1 MIFLKPDFVKYN
13 SPAAAPKERVIP
25 FRSRRRTVVATK
37 VSFDSGVVWELFSIH
52 IEVRGD
58 ATVIDAKEGV
68 ICKPT
73 TWMHTAFKHIPYA
86 GLIVGHITLLTN
98 EDLEEIKANPELL
111 NILLD
116 SMDWDMFPAHTTT

>member
-1 MIFLKPDFVKYN
+1 MRKKNEVN
-13 SPAAAPKERVIP
+13 SPIEAPKERVIP
-25 FRSRRRTVVATK
+25 HRSRRRTLVAEK
-37 VSFDSGVVWELFSIH
+37 LSFDSGVTWELWH
-52 IEVRGD
+52 ITLEIKGEPSVCD
-58 ATVIDAKEGV
+58 ANEGV

-116 SMDWDMFPAHTTT
+116 SM